1 MSGAALLLSVKWQN
15 GVLVESNG
23 LSMILDPLKKA
34 GSVDFAFISH
44 AHMDHTH
51 AFTDSSKIK
60 YSTKETATLYE
71 AVADRKTKNVV
82 SCTYGQTL
90 FLHEIRL
97 KAVNSGHVF
106 GSAALL
112 LTAGDVTFF
121 YTGDFNFTDS
131 LTQKAISP
139 QDCDV
144 LVIETTYG
152 RPDFVFP
159 KREDVYDQIVQWAA
173 STIMR
178 GDIPCFLLYPVGKAQ
193 EVTRLF
199 NLYTSIPVVTHP
211 SITRANGIVNS
222 FGCGLS
228 FYDLADAGEEILKS
242 GNCVCLFPT
251 SLNSRAIKMVYPR
264 AKVATVTGWGLTF
277 GKRNADATFVLSSH
291 ADYAQLIS
299 FVKECNPKKV
309 YTMHGYAEIFSNKLK
324 RMGYDSVPLEV

>member
-1 MSGAALLLSVKWQN
+1 LFSVKWQN

-23 LSMILDPLKKA
+23 LSMVLDPMKKV
-34 GSVDFAFISH
+34 GSASFAFISH

-51 AFTDSSKIK
+51 AFTDSNKIK
-60 YSTKETATLYE
+60 YSTKETAALYE

-82 SCTYGQTL
+82 SCTYGQSL
-90 FLHEIRL
+90 CVHETRL
-97 KAVNSGHVF
+97 KVVNSGHVF

-112 LTAGDVTFF
+112 LTSGDVTFF

-131 LTQKAISP
+131 LTQNAISP
-139 QDCDV
+139 QECDI

-159 KREDVYDQIVQWAA
+159 SREDVYDQIVQWAA

-178 GDIPCFLLYPVGKAQ
+178 GDVPCFLVYPVGKAQ

-199 NLYTSIPVVTHP
+199 NLFTSIPVVTHP

-222 FGCGLS
+222 FGGDLA
-228 FYDLADAGEEILKS
+228 FYDLAGAGEEILKS

-251 SLNSRAIKMVYPR
+251 SLNCRAIKMVYPR
-264 AKVATVTGWGLTF
+264 ARVATVTGWGLTF
-277 GKRNADATFVLSSH
+277 GKRSADATFVLSSH
-291 ADYAQLIS
+291 ADYQQLLA
-299 FVKECNPKKV
+299 FVKECKPKKV
-309 YTMHGYAEIFSNKLK
+309 YTIHGYSEIFANKLR
-324 RMGYDSVPLEV
+324 RMGFNSAPLEV